1 MKKIITLFITL
12 ALSACVTTPTAPKQS
27 AELLAPTHGYVYA
40 NFPKGANGNAM
51 VITPVTNAKKTYS
64 LVYRD
69 DKNAQAYG
77 LWLPEGEYKISKWDT
92 VAWGEYPTFSVKAGQ
107 ITNLGSFVVL
117 EVGGYEFV
125 VLPLNHEET
134 AMRINAAQQEF
145 KTVLTSQDIIQWN
158 PQITPTPIK
167 NPVPPSGLG
176 LIVDWMN
183 AYQLKVNKPSIHKQL
198 NETKDINAFFA
209 IAKSTMP
216 PQTHE
221 HAIDKNQT
229 LYYGADFGQV
239 RTRSSAG
246 EWSSID
252 TNTLAAVSAVEVF
265 ANEIVTGYQDGTIR
279 VSTDNGNTWK
289 KVNSFAT
296 DEVVK
301 DIDRVGSEWFVIT
314 HTSQSTYRGD
324 AVNSMRQKVYRSTK
338 GDLKNLTL
346 LKEFN
351 KNESF
356 YAPPPHAEIAGDFYF
371 MPFYTDLYRLN
382 IKTQEWKF
390 ITPGKAI
397 HDLHIDEKTNVLTSW
412 LAAGAFSK
420 LHISTDN
427 GDTWKELESPSFQ
440 IDNVYF
446 TSPTE
451 GKATRLAMGMFN
463 TTWEDNV
470 YDSAKNSWKKTSE
483 GPAGCLSLLQDETKL
498 KQFCVMPGG
507 NILSKKNAENKWA
520 AEFVVN

>member
-1 MKKIITLFITL
+1 MNKIITLFITL
-12 ALSACVTTPTAPKQS
+12 VLTACATAPAPKQS
-27 AELLAPTHGYVYA
+27 AESLAPTHGYVYA
-40 NFPKGANGNAM
+40 NFPKGANGSAM
-51 VITPVTNAKKTYS
+51 VITPINNPKKTYS

-69 DKNAQAYG
+69 DKNAQGYG
-77 LWLPEGEYKISKWDT
+77 LWLPEGEYKISKWGT
-92 VAWGEYPTFSVKAGQ
+92 VAWGEYPSFSVKAGQ

-125 VLPLNHEET
+125 VLPLHHEET
-134 AMRINAAQQEF
+134 ANQVNAAKEEF
-145 KTVLTSQDIIQWN
+145 KTVLRSQDLIQWE
-158 PQITPTPIK
+158 PKIRPTPIK

-176 LIVDWMN
+176 LIVDWIN
-183 AYQLKVNKPSIHKQL
+183 AYHMKVNKPSIHKQL

-209 IAKSTMP
+209 IAKSTLP

-221 HAIDKNQT
+221 YAIDKNQT

-239 RTRSSAG
+239 RTRSAAG

-265 ANEIVTGYQDGTIR
+265 ENVIAAGYQDGTIR
-279 VSTDNGNTWK
+279 VSDDNGKTWK
-289 KVNSFAT
+289 KVHSFAS
-296 DEVVK
+296 DEAVK
-301 DIDRVGSEWFVIT
+301 DIDRVGNEWFVIT
-314 HTSQSTYRGD
+314 YTSQNTYRGD
-324 AVNSMRQKVYRSTK
+324 PVNLTRQKVYRSNN
-338 GDLKNLTL
+338 GDLKNVTL
-346 LKEFN
+346 LKEFS

-356 YAPPPHAEIAGDFYF
+356 YTPPPHAEIAGDSYF
-371 MPFYTDLYRLN
+371 MPFYTDLYRLDL
-382 IKTQEWKF
+382 KTLEWKL

-397 HDLHIDEKTNVLTSW
+397 HDFHIDEKSNVLTSW

-427 GDTWKELESPSFQ
+427 GNTWKKVGAPSYI

-451 GKATRLAMGMFN
+451 GKATRFSMGMFSSAL
-463 TTWEDNV
+463 EENV
-470 YDSAKNSWKKTSE
+470 YNSAKDNWIKTSE
-483 GPAGCLSLLQDETKL
+483 GPAGCQIVLQDETKL
-498 KQFCVMPGG
+498 KPFCVMPGG

>member
-1 MKKIITLFITL
+1 MKKIIVLLVTM

-51 VITPVTNAKKTYS
+51 VISPINNTKKTYS

-69 DKNAQAYG
+69 EKNAQAYG
-77 LWLPEGEYKISKWDT
+77 LWLPEGEYKITKWGT
-92 VAWGEYPTFSVKAGQ
+92 VAWGEYPSFSVKAGQ

-125 VLPLNHEET
+125 VLPLHHEET
-134 AMRINAAQQEF
+134 ATHINTAQQEF
-145 KTVLTSQDIIQWN
+145 NKLLKSPDIIQWTPN
-158 PQITPTPIK
+158 ITPTPIK

-176 LIVDWMN
+176 LVVDLMN
-183 AYQLKVNKPSIHKQL
+183 SYQLKVNKPSINKQL

-221 HAIDKNQT
+221 YAIDKNQT

-239 RTRSSAG
+239 RTRSSTG

-265 ANEIVTGYQDGTIR
+265 QNVIVTGYQNGSIR
-279 VSTDNGNTWK
+279 MSDDNGKTWK
-289 KVNSFAT
+289 KMHDFAT
-296 DEVVK
+296 DEAVK

-314 HTSQSTYRGD
+314 YTSQNTYRGD
-324 AVNSMRQKVYRSTK
+324 AVNLTRQKVYRSTN

-346 LKEFN
+346 LKEFS

-356 YAPPPHAEIAGDFYF
+356 YTPQPHAEIAGDFYF
-371 MPFYTDLYRLN
+371 MPFYSDLYRLN
-382 IKTQEWKF
+382 TKTQEWKL

-397 HDLHIDEKTNVLTSW
+397 HDLHIDEKSNLLTSW

-427 GDTWKELESPSFQ
+427 GDTWKELEAPSYI

-463 TTWEDNV
+463 STLEDHV
-470 YDSAKNSWKKTSE
+470 YESKKDDWKKTGE